1 MVNSNVLQ
9 YTTVYYSKLYMSP
22 QDLEI
27 AADFSV
33 QVPPAELLSVLHSSD
48 HVQVWTVSE

>member
-1 MVNSNVLQ
+1 MVNCSM
-9 YTTVYYSKLYMSP
+9 YSELYMSP

-33 QVPPAELLSVLHSSD
+33 QVPPAELLSVLQSSD
-48 HVQVWTVSE
+48 HVQVSPPTTCR